1 VLAEGIRADPIKVEA
16 SQSWS
21 SPKKN
26 SEREFHGRASFIAG
40 LSTTLF
46 LRYHSSLIV
55 SRREFPY
62 WTPKARKVS
71 NL

>member
-1 VLAEGIRADPIKVEA
+1 MLAEGIRADPIKVEA

-21 SPKKN
+21 SPKKIV
-26 SEREFHGRASFIAG
+26 REFHGRASFIAG